1 MGKVIQTKKGVIS
14 TQAIDLVGTSSHIF
28 KKMVVFNL
36 DLSSNFDDD
45 LYLPRF
51 KGAGNCAPFIL
62 CHLSP
67 PGDTLDPWGTY
78 DVPEKHEGRI
88 YDTAVILRSTVD
100 KSGWHS
106 RLAVKI
112 RRCFI
117 RGEERLGK
125 LQLDMQR
132 KSLWRL
138 LIQGMEFVMA
148 IPQ

>member
-1 MGKVIQTKKGVIS
+1 
-14 TQAIDLVGTSSHIF
+14 
-28 KKMVVFNL
+28 MVVFNL

-106 RLAVKI
+106 RLAVKNQTL
-112 RRCFI
+112 FHPW
-117 RGEERLGK
+117 RGAAWEASARHAKEVTL
-125 LQLDMQR
+125 
-132 KSLWRL
+132 
-138 LIQGMEFVMA
+138 A
-148 IPQ
+148 IADPRNGICHGHSTMIAIS